1 MAKIFID
8 PGHGGTDPGAVANGL
23 REKDLTL
30 TISKKIESILKGVAT
45 VKLSRT
51 NDKTLSLA
59 QRTKMANDWGADYF
73 LSVHI
78 NAGGGTGYEDFI
90 YNGSVSS
97 KTVSI
102 RNTIHAEIV
111 KQIPEVRNRGKKR
124 ANFAVVRSS
133 KMPAMLTENLFIDT
147 KADADL
153 LKNNAF
159 LDKVAVG
166 HANGLI
172 KAFNLKGSVGKPTT
186 SKPKAKAPSKSKPT
200 SSGSVGLGL
209 VDWMKSKKMDSSFNN
224 RKKLASQHGISNY
237 KGTAAQNNSLLSKLK
252 GGSSGSSSSSSSK
265 KYPLPTGVL
274 RRGSKGNGVKQLQR
288 ALNAANFKC
297 GAVDG
302 IYGAKVEDAVRRF
315 QSVYDAYNVDGEYG
329 SRTRSRLD
337 KQVN

>member
-1 MAKIFID
+1 MAKIFSD
-8 PGHGGTDPGAVANGL
+8 PGHGGTDPGAVGNGL

-97 KTVSI
+97 KTISI
-102 RNTIHAEIV
+102 RDTIHAEIV

-124 ANFAVVRSS
+124 ANFHVVRETR
-133 KMPAMLTENLFIDT
+133 MPAMLSENLFIDT

-153 LKNNAF
+153 LKSNAF

-172 KAFNLKGSVGKPTT
+172 KAFNLKGTAGKPAT
-186 SKPKAKAPSKSKPT
+186 SKPKAKAPSKSKSSNKGNQTTT
-200 SSGSVGLGL
+200 SIVDYLKSIKVNSGLA
-209 VDWMKSKKMDSSFNN
+209 N
-224 RKKLASQHGISNY
+224 RKRLAKQYGIKNYNGTASQ
-237 KGTAAQNNSLLSKLK
+237 NNELLRKMR
-252 GGSSGSSSSSSSK
+252 
-265 KYPLPTGVL
+265 GV
-274 RRGSKGNGVKQLQR
+274 S
-288 ALNAANFKC
+288 AT
-297 GAVDG
+297 
-302 IYGAKVEDAVRRF
+302 
-315 QSVYDAYNVDGEYG
+315 S
-329 SRTRSRLD
+329 
-337 KQVN
+337 

>member
-1 MAKIFID
+1 MTKIFID
-8 PGHGGTDPGAVANGL
+8 PGHGGSDPGAVGNGL

-90 YNGSVSS
+90 YSGSVRS
-97 KTVSI
+97 KTISI
-102 RNTIHAEIV
+102 RDTIHAEIV

-124 ANFAVVRSS
+124 ANFAVVRDSE
-133 KMPAMLTENLFIDT
+133 MPAMLTENLFIDT

-153 LKNNAF
+153 LKSNAF

-186 SKPKAKAPSKSKPT
+186 SKPKAKAPSKPN
-200 SSGSVGLGL
+200 
-209 VDWMKSKKMDSSFNN
+209 SKKSSANLTVDGKWGKSTTRALQQALGTPVDGIISKQPRN
-224 RKKLASQHGISNY
+224 GVSQ
-237 KGTAAQNNSLLSKLK
+237 SLYGNTVSF
-252 GGSSGSSSSSSSK
+252 GSGSSNVIVALQRKVGASADGKLGPATIRSLQR
-265 KYPLPTGVL
+265 YLGTVQDGVL
-274 RRGSKGNGVKQLQR
+274 SRPSLVVKELQR
-288 ALNAANFKC
+288 RLNAGTF
-297 GAVDG
+297 
-302 IYGAKVEDAVRRF
+302 
-315 QSVYDAYNVDGEYG
+315 
-329 SRTRSRLD
+329 
-337 KQVN
+337 